1 MVDLKV
7 TMVILLFKV
16 QMVVLLLLGPQINQR
31 ILLTIYS
38 SLKQIPLVKKNG
50 SKLMTVT
57 NGLRVL
63 EMVWV
68 IEFLNKMEII

>member
-1 MVDLKV
+1 MVDLNM

-31 ILLTIYS
+31 TLLTIYS